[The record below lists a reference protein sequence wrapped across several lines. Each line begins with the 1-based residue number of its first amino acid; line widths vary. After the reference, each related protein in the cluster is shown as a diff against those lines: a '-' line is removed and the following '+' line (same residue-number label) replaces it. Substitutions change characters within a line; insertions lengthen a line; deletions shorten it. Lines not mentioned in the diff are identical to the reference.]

1 MSSPKPTTE
10 DEVLVPTAGAL
21 LTSTQQEWHLQKKNL
36 DRYRTSYTCILTPF
50 LLFHLEFVTQRKCR
64 VLGCTSNASE

>member
-50 LLFHLEFVTQRKCR
+50 LLFHL
-64 VLGCTSNASE
+64 